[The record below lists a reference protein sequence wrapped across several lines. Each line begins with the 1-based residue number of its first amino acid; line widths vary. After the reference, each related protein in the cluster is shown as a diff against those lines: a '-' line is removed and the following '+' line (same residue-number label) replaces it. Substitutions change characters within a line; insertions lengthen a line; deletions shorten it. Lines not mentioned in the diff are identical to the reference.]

1 MQKKQ
6 FLRLDSPIQYIKGIG
21 PKRASYFKKI
31 NIENVKDLLFLVP
44 RRYLDYSNVLKIKDL
59 KINDEG
65 TVIGQVHLIE
75 IKKAQHRGEI
85 VNLLLRDETGS
96 VVVRWFNRP
105 DLKSKFKIGDWLMVS
120 GKVTFFYHKQF
131 INPVYEIIGG
141 EDNPPERTSGTIIPI
156 YPLTEGLSIWD
167 IRRAMNI
174 ALELCLE
181 QVVETIPEYILHR
194 NSLPGLKK
202 ALKDLHFPQNME
214 DAINA
219 RRRLVYDE
227 FFFFELA
234 LARRRLKIKNQEGVP
249 LERRG
254 SLTDLFL
261 NSLSFKLTNGQQK
274 VIEEI
279 THDLSRPKPM
289 NRLLQGDVGSGKTVV
304 ALYALLIAVENDYQG
319 AMMAP
324 TEILAE
330 QHYINHAPILEK
342 LGVKSILLTSSIK
355 GHAREEAINQIS
367 NGEAK
372 IIFGTHALI
381 EEGVNF
387 KKLGLAIIDEQH
399 RFGVMQ
405 RAALVNKGI
414 NPHFLV
420 LSATPIPRT
429 LALTLYGDLD
439 ISTLTE
445 KPAGRGEVITRLHG
459 ESEKAKVYQFIYTEL
474 LKGRQAFIVCPIIE
488 KSEKLELKSAQE
500 VYEEVRSVFSNFNV
514 GLIHGRLGTQERIKI
529 MAEFRGG
536 KINIL
541 VATTVIE
548 VGVDIPNAT
557 IMLILHPERFGL
569 AQLHQLRGRIG
580 RGAEKSYCLLI
591 LNKFVAPETYERLLF
606 FEKNNDGFALARKD
620 MQLRGPGE
628 ILGKRQHGLPDI
640 KIGDLEQDQALLFLA
655 RDDAFGVVNK
665 DPEIKLPEHWPIR
678 CYLREFQKKEELLG
692 IG

>member
-6 FLRLDSPIQYIKGIG
+6 FLRLDSPVQYIKGIG
-21 PKRASYFKKI
+21 PKKASYFKKL

-59 KINDEG
+59 KINDEA
-65 TVIGQVHLIE
+65 TVIGRIHLIE
-75 IKKAQHRGEI
+75 IKKAVRRGEI
-85 VNLLLRDETGS
+85 VNVLLRDETGS
-96 VVVRWFNRP
+96 VVLRWFNRP
-105 DLKSKFKIGDWLMVS
+105 DLKNKFKIGDWLMVS
-120 GKVTFFYHKQF
+120 GKVTFFYSKQF
-131 INPVYEIIGG
+131 INPIYEIIGD
-141 EDNPPERTSGTIIPI
+141 EESIPETISGTIIPI

-174 ALELCLE
+174 ALELCLDE
-181 QVVETIPEYILHR
+181 VVETIPEYILKK
-194 NSLPGLKK
+194 NELPAMKK
-202 ALKDLHFPQNME
+202 ALKDLHFPQTVNE
-214 DAINA
+214 AIKA

-234 LARRRLKIKNQEGVP
+234 LARRRLKVKSQEGVP
-249 LERRG
+249 LKKTG
-254 SLTDLFL
+254 KLTDLFL
-261 NSLSFKLTNGQQK
+261 NSLNFELTAGQKK
-274 VIEEI
+274 VIDEI
-279 THDLSRPKPM
+279 TADLARPKPM
-289 NRLLQGDVGSGKTVV
+289 NRLLQGDVGSGKTVI
-304 ALYALLIAVENDYQG
+304 ALYTLLVAVENDYQG
-319 AMMAP
+319 AMMVP
-324 TEILAE
+324 TEIRAD
-330 QHYINHAPILEK
+330 QHYLNHIPVLEK
-342 LGVKSILLTSSIK
+342 IGVKSGLLTSSIK
-355 GHAREEAINQIS
+355 GSTREEVIKQIL

-372 IIFGTHALI
+372 IVFGTHALI
-381 EEGVNF
+381 EEGINF
-387 KKLGLAIIDEQH
+387 KNLGLAIIDEQH

-445 KPAGRGEVITRLHG
+445 KPAGRGEVITKLYT
-459 ESEKAKVYQFIYTEL
+459 EKEKLKVYQFIHTEL
-474 LKGRQAFIVCPIIE
+474 LKGRQAFVVCPIIE
-488 KSEKLELKSAQE
+488 KSEKLELKSVKE
-500 VYEEVRSVFSNFNV
+500 VYEEIQSVFSDFTV
-514 GLIHGRLGTQERIKI
+514 GLIHGRLNTQERINV
-529 MAEFRGG
+529 MSEFRNG
-536 KINIL
+536 KITIL

-580 RGAEKSYCLLI
+580 RGAERSYCLLI
-591 LNKFVAPETYERLLF
+591 LNKFVSPETFERLMF

-640 KIGDLEQDQALLFLA
+640 RIGDLEEDQELLFLA
-655 RDDAFGVVNK
+655 RDDAFEIINK
-665 DPEIKLPEHWPIR
+665 DPELRMTEHLPIR
-678 CYLREFQKKEELLG
+678 KYLKEFSAKEDLLR